1 MSFFTMAPF
10 ITANFQINP
19 AIYSVAQ
26 MIGEASASLYNSMH
40 PVIEGC
46 KAALQAYVN
55 SPFVQWISSFD
66 FTPLRTILED
76 LNFDSDVLKRY
87 RELEQE
93 YLYVNGVYNDN
104 RIMEF
109 NEAWYKYLSELAN
122 EYIVDTHA
130 NMPEIN
136 EYILHE

>member
-1 MSFFTMAPF
+1 MNVRKIYRLEIWAAIDNNRNWAYRPLSDFYPS
-10 ITANFQINP
+10 TA
-19 AIYSVAQ
+19 AIEQSH
-26 MIGEASASLYNSMH
+26 EEL
-40 PVIEGC
+40 
-46 KAALQAYVN
+46 
-55 SPFVQWISSFD
+55 
-66 FTPLRTILED
+66 
-76 LNFDSDVLKRY
+76 LKRY

-109 NEAWYKYLSELAN
+109 NEAWHKYLSELAN
-122 EYIVDTHA
+122 EHIVDTHG

>member
-1 MSFFTMAPF
+1 MKLKDFYQIILSCQKKAVPLYRKIKRSMNERKIYRLEIWAAIDNSRNWAYRPLSDFYPS
-10 ITANFQINP
+10 TA
-19 AIYSVAQ
+19 S
-26 MIGEASASLYNSMH
+26 
-40 PVIEGC
+40 IEQTHEE
-46 KAALQAYVN
+46 L
-55 SPFVQWISSFD
+55 
-66 FTPLRTILED
+66 
-76 LNFDSDVLKRY
+76 LKRY

-93 YLYVNGVYNDN
+93 YLYVDGVYNDN

-109 NEAWYKYLSELAN
+109 NEAWYEYLSEIAN

>member
-1 MSFFTMAPF
+1 MKLKEIYQIILSCQKKAVPLHCQIKRSMNERKIYRLEIWAAIDNSRNWSYRPLSDFYPS
-10 ITANFQINP
+10 TA
-19 AIYSVAQ
+19 AIEQ
-26 MIGEASASLYNSMH
+26 THEEL
-40 PVIEGC
+40 
-46 KAALQAYVN
+46 
-55 SPFVQWISSFD
+55 
-66 FTPLRTILED
+66 
-76 LNFDSDVLKRY
+76 LKRY

-109 NEAWYKYLSELAN
+109 NEAWYEYLSEIAN